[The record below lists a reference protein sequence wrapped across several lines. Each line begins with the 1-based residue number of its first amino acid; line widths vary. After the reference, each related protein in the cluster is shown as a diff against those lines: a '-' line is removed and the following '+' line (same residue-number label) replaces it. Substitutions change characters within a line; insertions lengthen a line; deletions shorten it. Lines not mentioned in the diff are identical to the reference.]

1 MQGANRNTIVSSSS
15 LTLKSTNTCNPD
27 LSSDNA
33 LNVADH
39 QEKSY
44 SSGEHQIPDELLV
57 SSSLVNFNSE
67 DNSAAVCEGV
77 YEFILS
83 EAIPDLCLEL
93 IDFGGILD
101 EFRRRNRGRV
111 ATAPE
116 VLEELMHPEVVS
128 VPMTQLDAE
137 LELITEMKK
146 CNQQKGSRVITL
158 EISGTIFY
166 MSLMHYQGDN
176 LSVPI
181 YNDVKQK
188 RIEFLDFTRRSDDQL
203 LYLWD
208 SRQAIVLSMLNDDNV
223 FESRLFIAMTN
234 LYLPFGDAAGTINQE
249 LVLLDILVRMDAHTF
264 IDALVGVIATGE
276 VRLWK
281 YSKDHLRFLY
291 CDFQFPLQ
299 KGEDFWIAKRNEFYN
314 DRGLYYD
321 PARRI
326 PRDPDISNL
335 NRIYNINK
343 QYLKDYPRA
352 YVGKGCGAKQ
362 RENFEKWRL
371 LPGKNKTTEE
381 ENENIIS
388 LLNRA
393 KSVHNK
399 KVSDADAKLAAELVV
414 EEQKK
419 QASAKR
425 AESRKLN
432 AASKAAEVAEAIA
445 KAAVAGAAKPRDAQL
460 KSPSIVPSKAYE
472 VEDSVDNAKAAAAGN
487 KRLKSKPSTAG
498 HVQSSGS
505 EGCVIPIST
514 EQITV
519 IPSCGPSTAA
529 SGQVLTI
536 VIDTS
541 SSTTSSSRS
550 LNSNTVQVS
559 AAAEKHANDLLD
571 AYKVEQAKQIIER
584 QKEID
589 DLKQREHA
597 FAMQKQRD
605 NLALQ
610 AQRHETQVQTDQ
622 RKLDLANQRN
632 QIAHDQQSRFYQQL
646 RQEADKNS
654 HMTAISRETSA
665 ADIDIQRDQFKLRKD
680 IQDWEDRRSAK
691 QAQDFRQNMERDSQV
706 AWQREDALRRQ
717 SAQNSWY
724 NVELANAPPPPPRHR
739 QPSSIQG
746 GQKQDVGRQQGY
758 GGEVAGKKR
767 MRDDD
772 GNGDGRSDGDGD
784 HNGGQ
789 GSDDD
794 ENFQYISKPFKPS
807 TNSRL

>member
-1 MQGANRNTIVSSSS
+1 MQGANRNAIVSSST
-15 LTLKSTNTCNPD
+15 LTLKNHNTCSSAD
-27 LSSDNA
+27 ISSDTA
-33 LNVADH
+33 LSLADH
-39 QEKSY
+39 QQEKSD
-44 SSGEHQIPDELLV
+44 SSGESYQITHLL
-57 SSSLVNFNSE
+57 SSLPANCNNE
-67 DNSAAVCEGV
+67 DNTAVCGGV
-77 YEFILS
+77 YEHILS
-83 EAIPDLCLEL
+83 ESIPDLCLEL
-93 IDFGGILD
+93 IDMGGILD
-101 EFRRRNRGRV
+101 EFRRRNRGRA

-116 VLEELMHPEVVS
+116 VLEELMHPDVVS

-137 LELITEMKK
+137 LELITEIKK
-146 CNQQKGSRVITL
+146 CNQQRGSRVITL
-158 EISGTIFY
+158 DISGTIFY

-208 SRQAIVLSMLNDDNV
+208 SRQAIVLSLLNDNNV

-249 LVLLDILVRMDAHTF
+249 FVLLDILARMDAHTF

-276 VRLWK
+276 VRLGK

-299 KGEDFWIAKRNEFYN
+299 RGEDYWIAKRNEFYN

-343 QYLKDYPRA
+343 QYLKDYPRT

-425 AESRKLN
+425 AETRKLN

-445 KAAVAGAAKPRDAQL
+445 KVAVAEAKIPRDAQL
-460 KSPSIVPSKAYE
+460 KAPSVAVPGKADE
-472 VEDSVDNAKAAAAGN
+472 NEDSVDNHAKAAVGN
-487 KRLKSKPSTAG
+487 KRIKSKSSTTG
-498 HVQSSGS
+498 NVQSSGS
-505 EGCVIPIST
+505 EGGAIPRST

-519 IPSCGPSTAA
+519 IPTCGPSTAA
-529 SGQVLTI
+529 STQVLTI
-536 VIDTS
+536 VFDTS
-541 SSTTSSSRS
+541 SSTSSSS
-550 LNSNTVQVS
+550 LQVS
-559 AAAEKHANDLLD
+559 AVADKHANELLD
-571 AYKVEQAKQIIER
+571 AYKVEQAKQIIQR
-584 QKEID
+584 QKDID
-589 DLKQREHA
+589 EQKQREHA
-597 FAMQKQRD
+597 FAMQQQRD
-605 NLALQ
+605 ELALK
-610 AQRHETQVQTDQ
+610 AQRHETQIQINQ
-622 RKLDLANQRN
+622 RKLDIANQRD

-646 RQEADKNS
+646 RQQADKNS
-654 HMTAISRETSA
+654 HNTAISKETA
-665 ADIDIQRDQFKLRKD
+665 AAEVDIQRDQFNLRKD
-680 IQDWEDRRSAK
+680 IQEWEDRRSAK
-691 QAQDFRQNMERDSQV
+691 QAAEFRRNMEHDSQV

-724 NVELANAPPPPPRHR
+724 NAELANAPAPPPPPRRR
-739 QPSSIQG
+739 QPSLEG
-746 GQKQDVGRQQGY
+746 GQKQEVRRQGY
-758 GGEVAGKKR
+758 EDEVAGKKR

-772 GNGDGRSDGDGD
+772 GNSDGGGDGGGDD
-784 HNGGQ
+784 VDQGG
-789 GSDDD
+789 DDD
-794 ENFQYISKPFKPS
+794 ENFLYISKPFKPS
-807 TNSRL
+807 KTTSNTRL

>member
-1 MQGANRNTIVSSSS
+1 MQGANRNAIVSSST
-15 LTLKSTNTCNPD
+15 LTLKSTDTCSPD
-27 LSSDNA
+27 ASSDNA

-39 QEKSY
+39 QEKSD

-77 YEFILS
+77 IEFILS

-93 IDFGGILD
+93 IDMGGILD

-146 CNQQKGSRVITL
+146 CIQQKGSRVITL

-166 MSLMHYQGDN
+166 MSLMHYQGEN

-249 LVLLDILVRMDAHTF
+249 FVLLDILVRMDAHTF

-299 KGEDFWIAKRNEFYN
+299 RGEDYWIAKRNEFYN

-335 NRIYNINK
+335 NRIYSINK
-343 QYLKDYPRA
+343 QYLKDYPRT

-362 RENFEKWRL
+362 RENFEKLRL
-371 LPGKNKTTEE
+371 LPGKNNTTEE
-381 ENENIIS
+381 ENENIVS

-399 KVSDADAKLAAELVV
+399 KVTDADAKLAAELAV

-425 AESRKLN
+425 AETRKLN

-445 KAAVAGAAKPRDAQL
+445 KAAVAEAAKPRDAQL
-460 KSPSIVPSKAYE
+460 KATTSVVVPRKADVNE
-472 VEDSVDNAKAAAAGN
+472 ESVDNAKAAVGN
-487 KRLKSKPSTAG
+487 KRVKSKSSTTG
-498 HVQSSGS
+498 NVQSSGS
-505 EGCVIPIST
+505 EGGAIPRST

-519 IPSCGPSTAA
+519 MPTCGPSTAA
-529 SGQVLTI
+529 STQVLTI

-541 SSTTSSSRS
+541 SSTSSSA
-550 LNSNTVQVS
+550 LQVS
-559 AAAEKHANDLLD
+559 AVADKHANELLD
-571 AYKVEQAKQIIER
+571 AYKVEQAKQIIQR
-584 QKEID
+584 QKDID
-589 DLKQREHA
+589 ELKQREHA
-597 FAMQKQRD
+597 FAMKQQRD
-605 NLALQ
+605 ELAFAMKQQRDELALK
-610 AQRHETQVQTDQ
+610 AQRHETQTQTNQ
-622 RKLDLANQRN
+622 RKLDIANQRD

-646 RQEADKNS
+646 RQQADKNS
-654 HMTAISRETSA
+654 HNTAISRETA
-665 ADIDIQRDQFKLRKD
+665 AAEVDIQREQFNLRKD
-680 IQDWEDRRSAK
+680 IQEWDDRRSAK
-691 QAQDFRQNMERDSQV
+691 QAAEFRRNMEHDSQA

-724 NVELANAPPPPPRHR
+724 NAELANAPAPPPPRRR
-739 QPSSIQG
+739 QPSLEG
-746 GQKQDVGRQQGY
+746 GQCVDKDI
-758 GGEVAGKKR
+758 KTK
-767 MRDDD
+767 
-772 GNGDGRSDGDGD
+772 
-784 HNGGQ
+784 
-789 GSDDD
+789 
-794 ENFQYISKPFKPS
+794 
-807 TNSRL
+807 